1 MDSLRGRRTV
11 STLSVRGGF
20 DAAQAKA
27 RDKAK
32 AKARRSDT
40 ICLLY
45 TSDAADDTASV

>member
-27 RDKAK
+27 RDL
-32 AKARRSDT
+32 SL
-40 ICLLY
+40 IHI
-45 TSDAADDTASV
+45 